1 MGKKGAAMRAAKM
14 QNTTYTFTA
23 AQLEEH
29 DKMILREFRQ
39 RVVDDVSKQAD
50 EIFAEREKAAMQAA
64 VEEWEKREKAFS
76 ENHPNDNAVSCVSLL
91 MATTA
96 RVLVERFGWKPIPK
110 DGNYDRRNR
119 LVQFCE
125 AVTDEVYKITDPD
138 NADILKYCDETYD
151 LYGVRFNTIEK

>member
-14 QNTTYTFTA
+14 QNTTYSFTA

-50 EIFAEREKAAMQAA
+50 EIFEEREKAAMQAA

>member
-39 RVVDDVSKQAD
+39 RVVDDVQKQTD

>member
-39 RVVDDVSKQAD
+39 RVVDDVQKQAD

-64 VEEWEKREKAFS
+64 VAEWEKREKAFS

-138 NADILKYCDETYD
+138 NADILGYCDETYD
-151 LYGVRFNTIEK
+151 LYGVRFNTTEK

>member
-14 QNTTYTFTA
+14 QNTTYSFTA

>member
-14 QNTTYTFTA
+14 QNTTYSFTA

-110 DGNYDRRNR
+110 DGNYDRRSR

>member
-14 QNTTYTFTA
+14 QNTTYSFTA

-39 RVVDDVSKQAD
+39 RVVDDVQKQTD
-50 EIFAEREKAAMQAA
+50 EIFAEREKAAIQAA

-76 ENHPNDNAVSCVSLL
+76 EHHPTDNAVSCVSLL

-125 AVTDEVYKITDPD
+125 AVTDEVYKITDPE
-138 NADILKYCDETYD
+138 NADILGYCDETYD
-151 LYGVRFNTIEK
+151 LYGVRFNTTEK

>member
-14 QNTTYTFTA
+14 QNTTYSFTA

-125 AVTDEVYKITDPD
+125 AVTDEVCKITDPE
-138 NADILKYCDETYD
+138 NADILRYCDETYD

>member
-14 QNTTYTFTA
+14 QNTTYSFTA

-125 AVTDEVYKITDPD
+125 AVTDEVCKITDPD
-138 NADILKYCDETYD
+138 NVDILKYCDETYD

>member
-14 QNTTYTFTA
+14 QNTTYSFTA

-151 LYGVRFNTIEK
+151 LYGVRFNTTEK